1 MSKATLKFI
10 RLSPNKARLITRE
23 VQGMNA
29 ELALASLEFM
39 PNKAAGIIAKV
50 IASAVANG
58 DYEPEEV
65 TILSARVDKG
75 PVLKRFR
82 PRARGSASRILKPTS
97 HIMIEVG
104 TSVETVTPKKKAA
117 KTTEKAKPAKKV
129 EKKVEAKKEAPKAEK
144 KAETKKEAPK
154 AATVTATS
162 SDALT
167 QLSGVGPAME
177 KKLNAEGITSISQ
190 VAEMKKEQIAEL
202 DSKIGLKGKIEDTWQ
217 AEAKELLNKKES

>member
-10 RLSPNKARLITRE
+10 RLSPTKARLITRE

-65 TILSARVDKG
+65 TILSCRVDKG

-97 HIMIEVG
+97 HIFVEVG
-104 TSVETVTPKKKAA
+104 TASVEDEKPKKEQKSEPI
-117 KTTEKAKPAKKV
+117 KKEQKPLKEEV
-129 EKKVEAKKEAPKAEK
+129 KKEAPKSVS
-144 KAETKKEAPK
+144 KEVDLNDLK
-154 AATVTATS
+154 
-162 SDALT
+162 L
-167 QLSGVGPAME
+167 LSGVGPAME
-177 KKLNAEGITSISQ
+177 KKLHAEGIKTIN
-190 VAEMKKEQIAEL
+190 QIADMSSEEIAKL
-202 DSKIGLKGKIEDTWQ
+202 DEKIGIKGKIEDTWM
-217 AEAKELLNKKES
+217 AEAKELINQNNKKES